1 MSEIEEIKLVFG
13 ILLSFGGA
21 VLLCVSMVLSK
32 YVHMDKKCKGKT
44 TGIVRGY
51 SQIGSNG
58 GVRLPKVE
66 YQVDGKQYFVVGP
79 QYKATVVTSIWTPNS
94 VNDMTYYE
102 DENHVLHVKRNLNS
116 YIKISYNPMR
126 DMFPVGSELP
136 VFYNENRPKVAYVLR
151 FCNKSSAFWL
161 TFICGIGIFL
171 MDVYIIFFL

>member
-1 MSEIEEIKLVFG
+1 MIFEMKIFNMSEIEEIKLVFG
-13 ILLSFGGA
+13 ILLSIGGA

-32 YVHMDKKCKGKT
+32 YVDMDKKCKGKT

-66 YQVDGKQYFVVGP
+66 YKVDGKQYFVVGP

-102 DENHVLHVKRNLNS
+102 DENHVLHVKRELNS
-116 YIKISYNPMR
+116 HVKISFNPMAYTR
-126 DMFPVGSELP
+126 DVSFT
-136 VFYNENRPKVAYVLR
+136 KVITSFDIAGNTL
-151 FCNKSSAFWL
+151 
-161 TFICGIGIFL
+161 FIT
-171 MDVYIIFFL
+171 